1 VFDPE
6 PVVAEL
12 GSRLELPEQE
22 ARLYVLMAQRSSV
35 TLSELA
41 AMLRLP
47 LPEVQS
53 MVRSLVQRGMVI
65 LKAADAEAY
74 DAVHPR
80 FALTNLYK
88 ALEARLSADLRA
100 RRVTVDRLALML
112 IPAYEAAR
120 HPRG

>member
-1 VFDPE
+1 MFDPE

-35 TLSELA
+35 TLPELA

>member
-1 VFDPE
+1 
-6 PVVAEL
+6 
-12 GSRLELPEQE
+12 
-22 ARLYVLMAQRSSV
+22 
-35 TLSELA
+35 
-41 AMLRLP
+41 MLRLP